1 MRAMKRRN
9 IAVVFALCAAVAV
22 LAGCRRVDWRDF
34 DVKVPTATAADVAA
48 MRGALEQYEGV
59 DATSIAFDENA
70 HMLRLRYDSMK
81 LAKKNIEMTI
91 ARLGFAANGVT
102 PESIGAAPKK

>member
-1 MRAMKRRN
+1 M
-9 IAVVFALCAAVAV
+9 FALCAVLAA

-48 MRGALEQYEGV
+48 MRGALAQYEGV
-59 DATSIAFDENA
+59 DAASIAFDENA
-70 HMLRLRYDSMK
+70 RVLRLRYDSIK

-91 ARLGFAANGVT
+91 ARLGFAANGVKHET
-102 PESIGAAPKK
+102 IGAAPKK